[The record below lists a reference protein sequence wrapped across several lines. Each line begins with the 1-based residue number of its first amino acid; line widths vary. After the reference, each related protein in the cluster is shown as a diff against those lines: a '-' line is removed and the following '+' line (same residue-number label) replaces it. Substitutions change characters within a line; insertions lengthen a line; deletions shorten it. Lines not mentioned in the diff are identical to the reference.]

1 MQRITRKHLEA
12 KIAYLNDLTSS
23 PSDYWEFGDT
33 RRTAIDHFH
42 LDGAYGGLA
51 LHRTMNHSGG
61 VHDVFECGHVSA
73 RELAG
78 LISAFIRGYR
88 AAKGE

>member
-1 MQRITRKHLEA
+1 MQRITRKHLDA
-12 KIAYLNDLTSS
+12 KVAHLNELTSS
-23 PSDYWEFGDT
+23 PIDYWEAGDT
-33 RRTAIDHFH
+33 LRTAIGHYH
-42 LDGAYGGLA
+42 LDGAYGGWA
-51 LHRTMNHSGG
+51 LHRTTNHSGG

-78 LISAFIRGYR
+78 LASAYIKGFK

>member
-12 KIAYLNDLTSS
+12 KIAYLNDLTNS
-23 PSDYWEFGDT
+23 PVSYWSQDDE
-33 RRTAIDHFH
+33 RMTAIGHYH
-42 LDGAYGGLA
+42 LDGAYGGWA

-61 VHDVFECGHVSA
+61 VRDVFECGHVSA
-73 RELAG
+73 RELAA
-78 LISAFIRGYR
+78 LISAYIKGFK